1 MENNGGEG
9 CPRTRRCIGEGSK
22 VDDPKLCE
30 EPELIA
36 DCACTVGENP
46 IWHPAK
52 QQLLWTDIP
61 AGHLYGYDPKLRR
74 HEAFYKGRPV
84 GGLTIQDDGALLLF
98 KDRGMI
104 TCWRDGHEVTLIPE
118 IPEERELGFN
128 DVIADPSGRVF
139 CGTYADGHLG
149 RLYRLNTDGSLTK
162 LLDGIGCSNGMAFTL
177 DRTGFFYTDSSAR
190 AIYKFDYE
198 QDDGSIRNRKIFYE
212 VPEDDGLPDGCT
224 VDSEGY
230 LWFALWGGSRIV
242 RLDPEGRVSASFRI
256 PAKQTTSL
264 TFAGPD
270 LRDIYVTSEGGEWR
284 TDDDPLAGAL
294 FRMRCRIAGK
304 PEYFSSIILPAEIK

>member
-1 MENNGGEG
+1 MEHTGFGG
-9 CPRTRRCIGEGSK
+9 CRWPRRYIREGSN
-22 VDDPKLCE
+22 VDNPKLCE
-30 EPELIA
+30 GPELIA
-36 DCACTVGENP
+36 DYACTVGENP
-46 IWHPAK
+46 TWHPAQ

-61 AGHLYGYDPKLRR
+61 AGRLYSYDSKLRR
-74 HEAFYKGRPV
+74 HEAFYEGRPV
-84 GGLTIQDDGALLLF
+84 GGLTIQEDGALLLF
-98 KDRGMI
+98 KDRGTI
-104 TCWRDGHEVTLIPE
+104 TCWQDRHEVTLIPE

-139 CGTYADGHLG
+139 CGTYADGRLG
-149 RLYRLNTDGSLTK
+149 RLYRLDTDGSLTK

-177 DRTGFFYTDSSAR
+177 DRTGFFYTDSVAR

-198 QDDGSIRNRKIFYE
+198 EADGSIRNQKIFYE

-242 RLDPEGRVSASFRI
+242 RLHPEGRVSASVGI
-256 PAKQTTSL
+256 PAKRTTSL

-294 FRMRCRIAGK
+294 FRTRCRIAGR
-304 PEYFSSIILPAEIK
+304 PEYFSRIALPGQVH